1 VVTAVL
7 GGSAAAP
14 AIGAIT
20 GAPPGVDVA
29 LGAVVA
35 IATPPAL
42 TRHSRRHYGMAPS
55 LDDPMY
61 PTPRQ

>member
-29 LGAVVA
+29 LVA